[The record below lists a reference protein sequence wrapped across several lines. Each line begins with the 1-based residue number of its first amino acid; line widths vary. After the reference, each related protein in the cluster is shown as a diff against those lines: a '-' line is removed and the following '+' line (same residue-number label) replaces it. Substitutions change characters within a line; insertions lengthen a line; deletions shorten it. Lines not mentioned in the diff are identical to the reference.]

1 MTVDDYVKTRQGGG
15 MSFVLTRSNLGV
27 TAKEFQADAVPYVE
41 HRGGSGFTV
50 DRVTSYNGL
59 YDIVYC
65 TRTA

>member
-1 MTVDDYVKTRQGGG
+1 